1 MEGSSKSNASVQQL
15 TAEAAAQLQEGIGM
29 VLSRWTALQMAIE
42 NEWGGRGTREK
53 SNQLNIDIFF
63 AFSQSKE
70 QVYMDDI
77 EEILDEFMISLNT
90 EVNDGSL
97 EEVAEKLMYMHEECL
112 DGNFNSIK
120 MLRET
125 NVGRKPAT
133 YVRQYHSPM
142 EVPYN
147 VTIALLNIAP
157 PDASDDDDSSNEGDD
172 RDKNLR
178 NNSSDMAIDSMETQ
192 SSLGQDM
199 MVEPAIKKPA
209 EVDDDGWTTVATRR
223 NKVPDGFSFSSN
235 FPSVLGKGIVI
246 LEFQVLVSD

>member
-133 YVRQYHSPM
+133 YVRQ
-142 EVPYN
+142 
-147 VTIALLNIAP
+147 
-157 PDASDDDDSSNEGDD
+157 DASDDDDSSNEGDD
-172 RDKNLR
+172 RDENLR

-199 MVEPAIKKPA
+199 MVEPVIKKPA

-223 NKVPDGFSFSSN
+223 NKGRRN
-235 FPSVLGKGIVI
+235 
-246 LEFQVLVSD
+246 